1 LFEIKDKDLAARI
14 GKLTTKSGTLE
25 TPYLFPVINPDPRKQ
40 VISLDRLAEI
50 GFKGII
56 LSAYILKK
64 RIKVVEDIHG
74 YLKFPHVIATD
85 SGAYQLMRYG
95 NIDVS
100 NEEIVRFQCDI
111 NTDIG
116 VILDVPTGSAASY
129 EEAVRTVE
137 ETLRRASEVQ
147 DLIQSCKT
155 TLWVLP
161 IQGGRHLDLLFYS
174 IKRSRQ
180 LIGYSIYAIGSPTRL
195 LEEYKLE
202 DIVDIIATVRM
213 HTPLNVPIHLFGAG
227 HPLIIPFAVALG
239 VDLMDSASYILY
251 ARDNRYMTRR
261 GTYRLEELE
270 YFPCSCPVC
279 SRYEP
284 RDLLEMNR
292 DTRVSLLAE
301 HNLYVIMEELKA
313 VKQAIKERR
322 LWEYLEEVSMRHHA
336 ARRAFE
342 RLKRYLPFIY
352 ERSPSH
358 LSASKAAL
366 ILSSDSIYNPKIV
379 LARRSAMKIFVNEHS
394 ISGKEL
400 VIKLIPAELIRNA
413 ELYADIAQK
422 LHSHLQPNSSTIYL
436 YERALGLIPYNTLR
450 VYPYSQHEIG
460 AANNQGLVSNL
471 ANIVLEH
478 IIAKSVSS
486 DNFAVF
492 VYYCSKIPW
501 SKVFSETIIN
511 TYRLL
516 LQKLKLKPTIHIDDI
531 CDHSKNR
538 NPQTTLQFA
547 ANHT

>member
-25 TPYLFPVINPDPRKQ
+25 TPYLFPVINPDPKKQ
-40 VISLDRLAEI
+40 TVSLDRLIEI

-64 RIKVVEDIHG
+64 RIKVVEDVHS

-100 NEEIVRFQCDI
+100 NEEIVRFQCSI

-129 EEAVRTVE
+129 EEAMHTVE
-137 ETLRRASEVQ
+137 ETLRRALEVQ

-161 IQGGRHLDLLFYS
+161 IQGGRYLDLLFYS
-174 IKRSRQ
+174 VKRSR
-180 LIGYSIYAIGSPTRL
+180 LLSGYSIYAVGSPTRL

-202 DIVDIIATVRM
+202 DIIDMIATVRM

-284 RDLLEMNR
+284 RDLLEMDRNM
-292 DTRVSLLAE
+292 RVSLLAE

-313 VKQAIKERR
+313 VKQAIKEKR

-358 LSASKAAL
+358 LLASKATL
-366 ILSSDSIYNPKIV
+366 ILSSDSVYNPKIV
-379 LARRSAMKIFVNEHS
+379 LARRSAMKIFVNEHI

-400 VIKLIPAELIRNA
+400 IIKLIPAELIRNT

-422 LHSHLQPNSSTIYL
+422 LHSYLQPNNSTIYL
-436 YERALGLIPYNTLR
+436 YERALGLIPYNALR
-450 VYPYSQHEIG
+450 AYPYSQHEIG
-460 AANNQGLVSNL
+460 AANNQGLVANL

-486 DNFAVF
+486 NNFAVF

-501 SKVFSETIIN
+501 SKAFSETLIN

-516 LQKLKLKPTIHIDDI
+516 LQKLKLKPTIHVDDI
-531 CDHSKNR
+531 CDHSKKWEPADYVTVR
-538 NPQTTLQFA
+538 R
-547 ANHT
+547 